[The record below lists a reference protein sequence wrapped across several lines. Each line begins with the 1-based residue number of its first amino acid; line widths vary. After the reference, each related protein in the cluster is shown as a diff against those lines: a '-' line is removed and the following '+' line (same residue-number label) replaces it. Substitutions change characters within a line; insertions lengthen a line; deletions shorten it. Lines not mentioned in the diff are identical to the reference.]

1 MLVSIRRW
9 NQLPTNMAVFLMV
22 FLQQCSL
29 CGHGAGCC
37 AALTV
42 DTQILNMIS
51 YIAHD

>member
-1 MLVSIRRW
+1 
-9 NQLPTNMAVFLMV
+9 MAVFLMV

-29 CGHGAGCC
+29 CEHGAGCC

-51 YIAHD
+51 YIAL